1 MRKKEH
7 YSGVIGNLEN
17 KKLVVLG
24 KDELGRKVMLFNK
37 KYILLI
43 VLLLLT
49 GCSVMQDKM
58 EAMEAE
64 QINNTLC
71 CAPDPDFPHSCDGW
85 KLCEL

>member
-1 MRKKEH
+1 MRKRIH
-7 YSGVIGNLEN
+7 YSGVIDNLEN
-17 KKLVVLG
+17 RKLVVLG

>member
-1 MRKKEH
+1 
-7 YSGVIGNLEN
+7 
-17 KKLVVLG
+17 VLG

>member
-1 MRKKEH
+1 M
-7 YSGVIGNLEN
+7 
-17 KKLVVLG
+17 
-24 KDELGRKVMLFNK
+24 
-37 KYILLI
+37 KYILML

-49 GCSVMQDKM
+49 SCSVMQEKM